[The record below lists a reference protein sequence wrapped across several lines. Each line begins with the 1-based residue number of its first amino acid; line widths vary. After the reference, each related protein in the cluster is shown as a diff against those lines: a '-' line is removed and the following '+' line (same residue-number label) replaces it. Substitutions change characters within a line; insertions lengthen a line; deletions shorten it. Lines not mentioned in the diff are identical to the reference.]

1 MRVGNSQFFGE
12 VNFVVST
19 HTSPKITNHGQN
31 FLAQVR
37 FGDHILFPFLMSA
50 FYKGSMQIGAFK
62 DVKLAASSTRSLGSS
77 CHAFFYRIENI
88 LFTNIHPHALTH
100 DAHTKLFYPGRAF
113 ILV

>member
-19 HTSPKITNHGQN
+19 HTAPKITNHRQN

-37 FGDHILFPFLMSA
+37 FGDHILFPFLTSA

-62 DVKLAASSTRSLGSS
+62 DVKLAASSTRSLGSG
-77 CHAFFYRIENI
+77 CHAFSYRTENI
-88 LFTNIHPHALTH
+88 LFTNIHPHVLTH
-100 DAHTKLFYPGRAF
+100 YAHTKLFRQSFYFGLR
-113 ILV
+113 